1 MCGRHPWLVPCSADH
16 FAMRMSQSASQQLVS
31 SLYHLMLS
39 TSDAH
44 DCLSASV
51 SASASV
57 AASDAD
63 AAAPVASLVPS
74 AACTFGHRFVD
85 DRVRYRVGLGVCGRV
100 CVLPDLLSSSSPPH
114 PSSLLLSSSTA

>member
-16 FAMRMSQSASQQLVS
+16 FAMQMSQSASQQLVS

-63 AAAPVASLVPS
+63 AAAPVASLVPAQRAPLATAS
-74 AACTFGHRFVD
+74 WTIACDT
-85 DRVRYRVGLGVCGRV
+85 GLGWACAAG